1 MREDPNLTRQLWA
14 ILIIVVSLFVAIAAT
29 AVYLLWRF

>member
-1 MREDPNLTRQLWA
+1 MREDPNLTRQLRA
-14 ILIIVVSLFVAIAAT
+14 ILIIVVSLFVGISAT